1 MGIIFSERCLPTFRL
16 PEHQNDN
23 YLLRK
28 FKILSSYKGES
39 QRQDPMVNHPNL
51 ELYSYSHTE
60 PKRDRTNQKYFKR
73 LHSLKVKMNTTV

>member
-1 MGIIFSERCLPTFRL
+1 
-16 PEHQNDN
+16 
-23 YLLRK
+23 
-28 FKILSSYKGES
+28 
-39 QRQDPMVNHPNL
+39 MVNHPNL